1 MNQINRN
8 SYAVTSGEVVNVKL
22 VATNIGDRAVF
33 TTAPVDSHQISP
45 SPREYQ
51 FTVKGN
57 PGDTIFGA
65 VTCDFTDA
73 GNGASFL
80 VEVSS
85 PGSGPFEGP
94 TINKD
99 DPDSEEPI
107 SVDFKV
113 A

>member
-1 MNQINRN
+1 MNQISRN
-8 SYAVTSGEVVNVKL
+8 LYAVANGEVVNVKL

-33 TTAPVDSHQISP
+33 TTKPVDSQQISP

-51 FTVKGN
+51 FTAEGN
-57 PGDTIFGA
+57 SGDTIFGA

-73 GNGASFL
+73 GNDASFL
-80 VEVSS
+80 VVVSS

-94 TINKD
+94 TINKG

-107 SVDFKV
+107 SVDFKLP
-113 A
+113 